1 MSERHGDI
9 ARCELACSHLSLA
22 GANIRSLAKS
32 ADDPLVRREL
42 ERAADGCDDAVN
54 DIRGT
59 QPTMESLD
67 T

>member
-1 MSERHGDI
+1 MSDPYSDI

-42 ERAADGCDDAVN
+42 ERAADGCDDTVK

-59 QPTMESLD
+59 QPTMESLE